1 MRMNTLLWG
10 VFLVMLS
17 CTSMEAPEVEADT
30 SVIPTNLSVE
40 ISPVGAD
47 ALNPNGDG
55 SGIVQFQ
62 ANATNAVRYR
72 FRFSDGQ
79 EVASVNGFVEYEYTL
94 EGTRTYAVL
103 VTAFSETDDELSL
116 SRQFQVFV
124 TPSEEEEEDPDD
136 TTGELFSTLVFS
148 DEFDVPGALDPEKW
162 HHQVIPPLNGGWF
175 NGEQQ
180 HYTARLENSYVSD
193 GTLKIV
199 AKKESYTTMGSTK
212 QYTSARLNSIFTFQ
226 YGRVEVR
233 AKTPSKGGTW
243 PAIWTL
249 GANIDEIGNYHG
261 DTFGSVSWPDCG
273 EMDIMEQRGWD
284 KNNTIGYFHWGNTV
298 TGAYENAGSEI
309 PISGVGTQF
318 HIYSLEWTEESMR
331 VEMDGQL
338 VYELQNTQQRPFDNP
353 HYLLLNIAMGGNLG
367 GEIPAN
373 FTEDV
378 FEIDYVRVYQ

>member
-1 MRMNTLLWG
+1 MRMNTLFWG
-10 VFLVMLS
+10 VVFLFLS
-17 CTSMEAPEVEADT
+17 CTSTESPEVEADN
-30 SVIPTNLSVE
+30 SIIPLNLRVE
-40 ISPVGAD
+40 INPLGAD
-47 ALNPNGDG
+47 TLNPNGDG
-55 SGIVQFQ
+55 SGLVQFQ
-62 ANATNAVRYR
+62 ASATNAVRYR

-79 EVASVNGFVEYEYTL
+79 EVFSDNGYLEYAYTL
-94 EGTRTYAVL
+94 EGTRTYAAL
-103 VTAFSETDDELSL
+103 VTAYSETENELSL
-116 SRQFQVFV
+116 SVQFQVYV
-124 TPSEEEEEDPDD
+124 TETDEPNDPDD

-148 DEFDVPGALDPEKW
+148 DEFDVAGELDPEKW

-180 HYTARLENSYVSD
+180 HYTARSENSYVSE

-199 AKKESYTTMGSTK
+199 AKKEPYTTMGSTK

-233 AKTPSKGGTW
+233 AKTPTMGGTW

-249 GANIDEIGNYHG
+249 GANINEIGNYHG

-273 EMDIMEQRGWD
+273 EIDIMEQRGWD

-309 PISGVGTQF
+309 PITGVGSQY

-338 VYELQNTQQRPFDNP
+338 VYELQNTQERPFDNP
-353 HYLLLNIAMGGNLG
+353 HYILLNIAMGGNLG

-378 FEIDYVRVYQ
+378 MEIDYVRVYQ